1 LQYKNATSDEFT
13 ITCGVPQG
21 SILGPMLFLIYFNDL
36 DDVLEQSTVIKFAD
50 DTVLYVS
57 DPSFTIIEQKLN
69 ADLRALS
76 DYFTDNELVIN
87 LKKKKTESVLFGTS
101 KRLSNCQRQ
110 LDLNYR
116 GTKYLHLPRT
126 NILDLH

>member
-13 ITCGVPQG
+13 ITFGVPQG

-76 DYFTDNELVIN
+76 DYFTVNELVIN

-101 KRLSNCQRQ
+101 KRLSNC
-110 LDLNYR
+110 
-116 GTKYLHLPRT
+116 
-126 NILDLH
+126 